1 MGIPRTMDKAAET
14 GPVPHSIVG
23 VVGDVKRD
31 MDGHHYAEICSVF
44 GINQEELETI
54 QSHGLETK
62 PKKYDLKKDRYQV
75 FCSPWRIMR
84 ILGLNFGYKVPTMPM
99 IGLVN
104 TEINQASGFRP
115 AGERRTCIFTL
126 ERK

>member
-1 MGIPRTMDKAAET
+1 MGMEKQACKAAAT
-14 GPVPHSIVG
+14 PHSIIG
-23 VVGDVKRD
+23 VVGDVRRD

-62 PKKYDLKKDRYQV
+62 PKKYELKKDRYQV
-75 FCSPWRIMR
+75 FCSPWKVMR
-84 ILGLNFGYKVPTMPM
+84 ILGLNFCYKVPTMPM

-104 TEINQASGFRP
+104 TEIKPGIRP
-115 AGERRTCIFTL
+115 AGERRTCIFTM